1 MSQPFIGQ
9 IMIAAFNFAPQGWA
23 FCNGQLLSIQQ
34 NTALFSLLGTTY
46 GGNGTSNFQLPNLQS
61 RMPVHFGQGL
71 GLTSYVLGEVVGSE
85 TATLTIVNL
94 PSHNHQITA
103 VSGKGNKPSPVGT
116 VPAADAAG
124 ITAEYSNAVPNT
136 TMNPN
141 MVSQTGGNQ
150 PFSILPPVL
159 ALNFVIALLGVF
171 PSRS

>member
-1 MSQPFIGQ
+1 MAQPFIGQ

-46 GGNGTSNFQLPNLQS
+46 GGNGTTNFQLPNLQS

-71 GLTSYVLGEVVGSE
+71 GLSPYVLGEMVGTE
-85 TATLTIVNL
+85 TRTLTTVNL
-94 PSHNHQITA
+94 PAHNHQISA
-103 VSGKGNKPSPVGT
+103 VSGKGNKPSPAGAL
-116 VPAADAAG
+116 PAADAAG
-124 ITAEYSNAVPNT
+124 ITAEYSNALPNT
-136 TMNPN
+136 TMNAN
-141 MVSQTGGNQ
+141 MVSETGGNQ

-159 ALNFVIALLGVF
+159 ALNFVIALLGIF